1 MKKVLNQD
9 PKKEDRIA
17 GIEGERIKLME
28 ISY

>member
-9 PKKEDRIA
+9 PKKDRIA
-17 GIEGERIKLME
+17 GIEGEGIKLMG